1 MQFLDPTN
9 PNPNAHKGA
18 STVSELKGKKL
29 AFLNNGWLSMGKI
42 GSHIEG
48 PLKSEH
54 GVAQITYFSVP
65 RNTAPPDGLLE
76 RIASEFDAAIVGM
89 AN

>member
-48 PLKSEH
+48 PLKSKH

-65 RNTAPPDGLLE
+65 RNTAPPDGLLD
-76 RIASEFDAAIVGM
+76 RVAREFDAAIVGM